1 MRKSIAVLMLTLA
14 FIVPAM
20 AEVPDPAAFD
30 KNVGGALLD
39 GIARVFHEMAVGPTG
54 SKEDRQKQIED
65 YLISSMGEAR
75 KAKDQKQI
83 DAVFFSR
90 YQRLL
95 GIIKLMMAPDPG
107 GILVPVIDQEVKRF
121 VTEVLGE
128 EFKGMGSGAI
138 GQVANAIA
146 DEMVNLRL
154 YMDSVEIKARL
165 RREFDQKFSESTPAK
180 KKDAEPSSA
189 IR

>member
-1 MRKSIAVLMLTLA
+1 MKNRVLALIVLAVFA
-14 FIVPAM
+14 VPLL

-30 KNVGGALLD
+30 KKVGSALLD
-39 GIARVFHEMAVGPTG
+39 GIARVFHEMAVRPSG

-75 KAKDQKQI
+75 KAKEQKQI
-83 DAVFFSR
+83 DAVFYAR

-95 GIIKLMMAPDPG
+95 GVIKLVMAPDPG
-107 GILVPVIDQEVKRF
+107 GILVPIIDQELKRF
-121 VTEVLGE
+121 ITEVLGE
-128 EFKGMGSGAI
+128 EYQGKGSGAI

-154 YMDSVEIKARL
+154 YMDNVEIKARL
-165 RREFDQKFSESTPAK
+165 RKEFDEKFNDLVPAK
-180 KKDAEPSSA
+180 KK
-189 IR
+189 